1 MTERTSRQAPAFPGS
16 VGTARVHVVG
26 AAGSGKTYLAT
37 AVSTAL
43 GLGRHELDL
52 LTSRP
57 TLNGRGPAP
66 ATWQQ
71 RRTAAAALAQQPAWV
86 TEGIYLGWTEPLL
99 ERADLVVWLDVP
111 WWRATWRILSRHAR
125 RSWHRDNE
133 WKGLRLLLRFLWSTR
148 RYYRGPGGV
157 VTSDHDDALTDR
169 RMTRTALAP
178 YTAKVRRC
186 RSSRDVAAVLAE
198 LGARRLTSTRPHGR
212 DYTAPAPSRSP
223 SPPTGGSP

>member
-1 MTERTSRQAPAFPGS
+1 MADRTPRQAPVSSGS
-16 VGTARVHVVG
+16 ASIGRVHVVG

-37 AVSTAL
+37 AVATTL
-43 GLGRHELDL
+43 GLGHHELDL

-57 TLNGRGPAP
+57 TADGRRPAQT
-66 ATWQQ
+66 TWQQ
-71 RRTAAAALAQQPAWV
+71 RRMAAAALAQQPAWV

-133 WKGLRLLLRFLWSTR
+133 WKGIRLLLRFLWSTR
-148 RYYRGPGGV
+148 RYYRGPGGA
-157 VTSDHDDALTDR
+157 VTSEHDDALTDR

-178 YTAKVRRC
+178 YTPKVRHC
-186 RSSRDVAAVLAE
+186 RSSRDVVAVLAE
-198 LGARRLTSTRPHGR
+198 LRERRDRR
-212 DYTAPAPSRSP
+212 D
-223 SPPTGGSP
+223 